1 MTKVTF
7 DYPPEIARKKLLSTF
22 SESPAMISHIN
33 DMCDSQATVLAA
45 LCEGKS
51 VTNAGNR
58 IESDYEVTKLASV
71 IDVLENQFF
80 LPISRQKI
88 HTKSDTGAVALQARY
103 TISTVDLDELI
114 EQPEEV
120 ISRREREAFI
130 KLMRRD
136 NRCLK
141 RLINVHGYEEVS
153 RTLASMAPANDD
165 IGHRYG

>member
-1 MTKVTF
+1 MLKVTF
-7 DYPPEIARKKLLSTF
+7 DYPPEVARKKLSSTF
-22 SESPAMISHIN
+22 SNSPGMISHIN
-33 DMCDSQATVLAA
+33 DMCDSQATVFAA
-45 LCEGKS
+45 LCDGKS

-88 HTKSDTGAVALQARY
+88 HTESDTGATALQARY
-103 TISTVDLDELI
+103 MIAAEDLNELV
-114 EQPEEV
+114 EQPEDV

-130 KLMRRD
+130 KLMQRD

-141 RLINVHGYEEVS
+141 RLINVHGYEEVFQI
-153 RTLASMAPANDD
+153 LQSMAPANDD
-165 IGHRYG
+165 VKHRCG

>member
-7 DYPPEIARKKLLSTF
+7 DYPPEVARQKLTSTF
-22 SESPAMISHIN
+22 SDSPSMISHIN
-33 DMCDSQATVLAA
+33 DMCDSQSIVFAA
-45 LCEGKS
+45 LCDGKS

-58 IESDYEVTKLASV
+58 VESDYEVTKLASI

-103 TISTVDLDELI
+103 TISSVDLGELL

-136 NRCLK
+136 SRCLK
-141 RLINVHGYEEVS
+141 RLINVHGYEEIS

-165 IGHRYG
+165 IGHRYW

>member
-1 MTKVTF
+1 MTKVAF
-7 DYPPEIARKKLLSTF
+7 DYPPEVARQKLSSTF
-22 SESPAMISHIN
+22 SDSPTMISHIN
-33 DMCDSQATVLAA
+33 DMCDSQATVFAA
-45 LCEGKS
+45 LCDGKS

-58 IESDYEVTKLASV
+58 IECDYQVTKLASV

-80 LPISRQKI
+80 LPVSRQKI
-88 HTKSDTGAVALQARY
+88 HTKSDTGSAALQARY
-103 TISTVDLDELI
+103 TISSVDLDELI
-114 EQPEEV
+114 EQPEAV

-153 RTLASMAPANDD
+153 RTLASMAPANDEL
-165 IGHRYG
+165 GHRRV

>member
-1 MTKVTF
+1 MIKVTF
-7 DYPPEIARKKLLSTF
+7 DYPPEIARKKLSSSF
-22 SESPAMISHIN
+22 SESPTMISHIN
-33 DMCDSQATVLAA
+33 DMCDSQATVFSA

-58 IESDYEVTKLASV
+58 IEADYEVTKLASI

-88 HTKSDTGAVALQARY
+88 HTKSDTGAIALQARY
-103 TISTVDLDELI
+103 TISSVDLNELI
-114 EQPEEV
+114 EQSEEV

-130 KLMRRD
+130 KLMNRD

-141 RLINVHGYEEVS
+141 RLINVHGYDEVS